1 MSFHRKGRFSRA
13 VGRFGLRMMGWRIEG
28 TLPQLSKLVL
38 IVAPHTSN
46 WDFIVAILGKLALQL
61 DAQWLGKRSIF
72 FWPLGSIMR
81 RLGGI
86 PVDRSAAHGIV
97 GQAVDLFHNREWMW
111 LGLSPEGTRQ
121 RVDRWKTGF
130 YQIALNAG
138 VPVLLISLDYSKKV
152 IGIGPVM
159 QISGDMT
166 SDLLP
171 LRSFY
176 QAVKAK
182 HPELFALPS
191 TLP

>member
-1 MSFHRKGRFSRA
+1 